1 MSAKPSK
8 ANDKTFR
15 RPGPMLTLV
24 RSFCRSWSAR
34 ACLAVMSVIVLAAV
48 FAPWIAPQNPY
59 DLAQISMLD
68 AMLPPGS
75 RSMSGMIYWLGTDGQ
90 GRDLLSAIIYGLG
103 ISLEVGVLT
112 AIFAGIVGITLG
124 LLAAYRGGWVDAAIM
139 RLVDL
144 QFSFPAILVA
154 LMLLAFMGKG
164 IGNVVVALVV
174 VEWATYA
181 RTARAAALVER
192 SKEYIEAA
200 ICLAIPVHRIVYRHL
215 LPNCLPSLIVI
226 ATIQIGRA
234 IALEATLSFLGIGV
248 PVTEPSLGLLI
259 SNGSNYMLAGKL
271 WVSFW
276 PGVALLVTVVTI
288 NLIGD
293 RLRDVLNPRSL

>member
-1 MSAKPSK
+1 
-8 ANDKTFR
+8 
-15 RPGPMLTLV
+15 
-24 RSFCRSWSAR
+24 
-34 ACLAVMSVIVLAAV
+34 
-48 FAPWIAPQNPY
+48 
-59 DLAQISMLD
+59 
-68 AMLPPGS
+68 
-75 RSMSGMIYWLGTDGQ
+75 
-90 GRDLLSAIIYGLG
+90 YGLG

>member
-1 MSAKPSK
+1 
-8 ANDKTFR
+8 
-15 RPGPMLTLV
+15 
-24 RSFCRSWSAR
+24 
-34 ACLAVMSVIVLAAV
+34 
-48 FAPWIAPQNPY
+48 
-59 DLAQISMLD
+59 
-68 AMLPPGS
+68 
-75 RSMSGMIYWLGTDGQ
+75 
-90 GRDLLSAIIYGLG
+90 
-103 ISLEVGVLT
+103 
-112 AIFAGIVGITLG
+112 
-124 LLAAYRGGWVDAAIM
+124 
-139 RLVDL
+139 
-144 QFSFPAILVA
+144 
-154 LMLLAFMGKG
+154 MLLAFMGKG